1 MSDQRPVLGRQ
12 ASSPDGYTPDLL
24 QPIERA
30 VQRRAAGL
38 EASRFRGEDVWRC
51 HEMSWLNGRG
61 RPVLSPLCIRIPC
74 TTPATVE
81 SKSLKLYLNAFAQ
94 ERVAGDV
101 DVLQTVAADLGGI
114 CRAPVVVTP
123 LGPATSWLR
132 TDASPGCLDDLDVAV
147 DVYEREP
154 SLLTARGKRVSERL
168 YTHLFASVCPVTG
181 QPDWGSLFV
190 EYSGPRLDRDGLL
203 RYLVSY
209 RRHGAFHETIVEQVF
224 TDLMT
229 RCACERLAVQGCFL
243 RRGGI
248 DINPYRSTDTDTATP
263 VDRDAPLP

>member
-1 MSDQRPVLGRQ
+1 MSDPHGPVLGRQ
-12 ASSPDGYTPDLL
+12 VSSPNGYTPDLL

-30 VQRRAAGL
+30 AQRRAAGL

-51 HEMSWLNGRG
+51 HEVSWLNARG
-61 RPVLSPLCIRIPC
+61 RPVLSPLGIRIPC
-74 TTPATVE
+74 TSPATVE

-94 ERVAGDV
+94 ECVAEGA
-101 DVLQTVAADLGGI
+101 DVLRTVAADLGGV
-114 CRAPVVVTP
+114 CGAPVTVTP
-123 LGPATSWLR
+123 LGAAMSWSWYH
-132 TDASPGCLDDLDVAV
+132 ASPGCSLDDLDVAV
-147 DVYEREP
+147 DVYQREP
-154 SLLTARGKRVSERL
+154 SFLAAGGEHVSERL
-168 YTHLFASVCPVTG
+168 FTHLFASVCPVTG

-190 EYSGPRLDRDGLL
+190 EYNGPRLDREGLL

-229 RCACERLAVQGCFL
+229 RCACERLTVHACFQ

-248 DINPYRSTDTDTATP
+248 DINPFRSTDTDA
-263 VDRDAPLP
+263 APLR